1 MLLRATTRRAIP
13 RTVRIRASACRP
25 ELRIMWITVSG
36 AKRWKSSRYCSRV
49 LRSPKI
55 ISTPLKRSRRPT
67 SMKDSDLVL
76 ALLELADER
85 STDETGAA
93 DYQKS
98 HSEIIT
104 V

>member
-1 MLLRATTRRAIP
+1 
-13 RTVRIRASACRP
+13 
-25 ELRIMWITVSG
+25 MWITVSG
-36 AKRWKSSRYCSRV
+36 AKRWKSSRLLEVFAVAQNNFY
-49 LRSPKI
+49 
-55 ISTPLKRSRRPT
+55 PLKRSRRPT

-76 ALLELADER
+76 AFLELANER

-93 DYQKS
+93 DYQKF